1 MQKNGM
7 FAVIS
12 PGVAVRPWF
21 RKFAR
26 SVTITFRQDR
36 LLAQLGASA
45 AWQFA
50 VLPSDITGLVE
61 QIRLVET
68 EAIRWG
74 GRPPR
79 KYRSRG
85 LIIIDGDWDTRCKQ
99 PIDTYLRSYTYGL
112 SIHELVV
119 EGRPYIETTQYS
131 QMVEQLKRGDNPKG
145 CASIAEIDAY
155 FDRLQRA
162 CWMIRTEGYKSQTE
176 LDTGLPDDEIMVYV
190 DRNGELQ
197 KQQGSGHHRLAIA
210 RLLKVQHVP
219 VCIRGIHRR
228 WVEQCY
234 NRFGGDLISALRQ
247 DLAERLPVQSLCGQ
261 CPSELSSGGVVAR
274 TWPQ

>member
-1 MQKNGM
+1 MQKNVVL
-7 FAVIS
+7 AVGS
-12 PGVAVRPWF
+12 PLVSLRPWF
-21 RKFAR
+21 RKSAR
-26 SVTITFRQDR
+26 SVTIALRQDR

-45 AWQFA
+45 AWQVA

-68 EAIRWG
+68 EAILWG

-79 KYRSRG
+79 KFRSRG

-99 PIDTYLRSYTYGL
+99 PIDTYLRSDAYGR
-112 SIHELVV
+112 SIQELVV
-119 EGRPYIETTQYS
+119 EGRPYTETTQYS
-131 QMVEQLKRGDNPKG
+131 QMVERLKRGDNLKG
-145 CASIAEIDAY
+145 CASIADIHAY

-176 LDTGLPDDEIMVYV
+176 LDTGSPHDEIMVYV
-190 DRNGELQ
+190 DRNGELH

-219 VCIRGIHRR
+219 VCIRGIHLQ

-234 NRFGGDLISALRQ
+234 RRFGGDVISALRQ
-247 DLAERLPVQSLCGQ
+247 DLAERLPVKSPCVP
-261 CPSELSSGGVVAR
+261 CPSVLPSGGVIA
-274 TWPQ
+274 